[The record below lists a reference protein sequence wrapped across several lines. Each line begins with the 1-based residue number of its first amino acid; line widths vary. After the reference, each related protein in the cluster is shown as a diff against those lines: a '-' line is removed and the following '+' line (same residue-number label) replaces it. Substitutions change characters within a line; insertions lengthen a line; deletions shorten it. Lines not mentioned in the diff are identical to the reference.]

1 LGPERDLLRVM
12 VHRPEWRSRI
22 ASHLANLAPLR
33 EPERGLAAALAGTP
47 ESIPVAALLGS
58 VDGEGRMLLSEL
70 LEEAWG
76 ALDVDALVAGALNRL
91 DSRPLEAELSDLTRR
106 LPLAAEE
113 EKPALTDRVRDLQG
127 RIAKLNPGRW
137 NVIRK
142 GGRVGS

>member
-1 LGPERDLLRVM
+1 M

-22 ASHLANLAPLR
+22 AAQLRDPAQLR
-33 EPERGLAAALAGTP
+33 EPERRLTAALAATP
-47 ESIPVAALLGS
+47 ESIPVAELLGAL
-58 VDGEGRMLLSEL
+58 DGEARVLLAEL
-70 LEEAWG
+70 LEDPWG
-76 ALDVDALVAGALNRL
+76 APDVDAIVAGALNRL
-91 DSRPLEAELSDLTRR
+91 DSRPLEAELKDLTRQ

-113 EKPALTDRVRDLQG
+113 EKPALADRVRDLQG